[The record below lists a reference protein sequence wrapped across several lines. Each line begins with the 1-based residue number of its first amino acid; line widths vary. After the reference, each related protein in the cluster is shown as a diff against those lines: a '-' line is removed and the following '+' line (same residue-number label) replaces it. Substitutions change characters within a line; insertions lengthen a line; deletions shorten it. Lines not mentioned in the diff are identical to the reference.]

1 MRKFRGIKKEIVVM
15 KKFLLMLLAACGMFF
30 LTGCSDSPEDVVAN
44 WMEAIA
50 DGDLETANEYSTAK
64 SERMNA
70 LMIDMV
76 KKDEKRA
83 GKISETLDKLDDATV
98 EIDGDTATVKFDGGS
113 VPLRKVD
120 GDWKVDYSK

>member
-1 MRKFRGIKKEIVVM
+1 M

-30 LTGCSDSPEDVVAN
+30 LTGCSDSPEDVAAN

-50 DGDLETANEYSTAK
+50 DGDLETANEYSTANTAM
-64 SERMNA
+64 MNA
-70 LMIDMV
+70 MLVDMV
-76 KKDEKRA
+76 KKDSKKAEN
-83 GKISETLDKLDDATV
+83 ISETLDKLDDATV

-113 VPLRKVD
+113 ISLRKVD

>member
-1 MRKFRGIKKEIVVM
+1 M

-64 SERMNA
+64 SAAMNA
-70 LMIDMV
+70 WLVEMV
-76 KKDEKRA
+76 KKDEKQA

-98 EIDGDTATVKFDGGS
+98 EIDGDSAVVKFDGGK
-113 VPLRKVD
+113 VKLKKVD